1 MNIYGHIALLY
12 NLTFTKP
19 IKTTI
24 QSTSLPPNQP
34 IKTNQPPQTLPV
46 PSKNQPIK
54 IQQKEKTS
62 TYISAYQKT
71 PNENKPCQVKRSQRL
86 NSTLSPCFLT
96 YVIF

>member
-54 IQQKEKTS
+54 IQQKEKNLNLH
-62 TYISAYQKT
+62 ICLPKT
-71 PNENKPCQVKRSQRL
+71 PNENKPNLPPIAYTSIPVK
-86 NSTLSPCFLT
+86 
-96 YVIF
+96 

>member
-54 IQQKEKTS
+54 IQQKEK
-62 TYISAYQKT
+62 
-71 PNENKPCQVKRSQRL
+71 NL
-86 NSTLSPCFLT
+86 NLHICLPKNPQ
-96 YVIF
+96 

>member
-24 QSTSLPPNQP
+24 QSTRLPPNQP
-34 IKTNQPPQTLPV
+34 IKTNQPPQILPV

-62 TYISAYQKT
+62 TLHICLPKN
-71 PNENKPCQVKRSQRL
+71 PNENKPNLPPIAYTSIPVK
-86 NSTLSPCFLT
+86 
-96 YVIF
+96 

>member
-62 TYISAYQKT
+62 TLHICLPKT
-71 PNENKPCQVKRSQRL
+71 PNENKPNLPPIAYTSIPVK
-86 NSTLSPCFLT
+86 
-96 YVIF
+96 